1 MLGDVPMRK
10 KQADIASWTA
20 LGAMV
25 LIVVFTFTGCKT
37 MGSKEGL
44 GTIVGAGAGGLLGN
58 TIGKGRGRTAATV
71 AGIFLGGMI
80 GRDIGASL
88 DDLDRQ
94 MLTRTTVGSLETMTS
109 GKTSTWHNPDSGN
122 RGTVTPMRTYQT
134 NRGYC
139 REYQNTITVGGKQ
152 QSGYGTACRQPDG
165 SWELIAN

>member
-10 KQADIASWTA
+10 NQADILSWAGVTA
-20 LGAMV
+20 MCV
-25 LIVVFTFTGCKT
+25 IVVLTFTGCKT

-71 AGIFLGGMI
+71 AGIFLGGML

-88 DDLDRQ
+88 DDLDRS
-94 MLTRTTVGSLETMTS
+94 LITRTTVGSLESMPA
-109 GKTSTWHNPDSGN
+109 GRTSTWRNPDSGN
-122 RGTVTPMRTYQT
+122 YGTVTPMRTYQT

-139 REYQNTITVGGKQ
+139 REYQNTITVGGTQ

>member
-20 LGAMV
+20 LGAMIV
-25 LIVVFTFTGCKT
+25 IVVFTFTGCKT

-88 DDLDRQ
+88 DRVDRQ
-94 MLTRTTVGSLETMTS
+94 MLTRTTVGSLETMPS
-109 GKTSTWHNPDSGN
+109 GRTSTWNNPDSGN
-122 RGTVTPMRTYQT
+122 HGTVTPMRTYQT

-139 REYQNTITVGGKQ
+139 REYQNTITVGGTQ

-165 SWELIAN
+165 SWELIAK